1 MERDAAKVMGTPIYC
16 AELLLNPLLFASG
29 GLLIAQSE
37 RALAIWI
44 ACCLVKLALDGGSAQ
59 QLLKNRFVWRSLW
72 VVPIKDLLVAAA
84 WFCGLVSD
92 KVNWRGNRLRVLKG
106 TTLVPANS
114 PASEATGAVAV
125 EL

>member
-1 MERDAAKVMGTPIYC
+1 LAKAV
-16 AELLLNPLLFASG
+16 
-29 GLLIAQSE
+29 
-37 RALAIWI
+37 
-44 ACCLVKLALDGGSAQ
+44 LDGGSAR
-59 QLLKNRFVWRSLW
+59 QLLKNRFVWRSVW

-106 TTLVPANS
+106 TTLVPAQS
-114 PASEATGAVAV
+114 PAREGAGAVAV

>member
-1 MERDAAKVMGTPIYC
+1 
-16 AELLLNPLLFASG
+16 
-29 GLLIAQSE
+29 LLIAQSK

-44 ACCLVKLALDGGSAQ
+44 ACWLVKAALDCGSAQ
-59 QLLKNRFVWRSLW
+59 QLLKNKWVWRSLW
-72 VVPIKDLLVAAA
+72 LVPIKDLLVAAA

-106 TTLVPANS
+106 TTLIPVNS
-114 PASEATGAVAV
+114 PASEAAGAIAV